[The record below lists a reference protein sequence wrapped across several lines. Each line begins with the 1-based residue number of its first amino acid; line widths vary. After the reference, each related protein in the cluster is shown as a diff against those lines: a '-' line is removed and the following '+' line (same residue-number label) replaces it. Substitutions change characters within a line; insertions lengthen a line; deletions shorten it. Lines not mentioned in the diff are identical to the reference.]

1 MKKQIPMALALTAFC
16 AFHVKAE
23 NITWKGGAEGD
34 WNVETNWD
42 PEHVPTQND
51 KVIFDHAEAITV
63 NLGATAA
70 HGELSVANTPCL
82 TFKGLESG
90 SVMQVRNDSKNGLNA
105 PIVFDKNVRVHFIA
119 GKVWTNNSTIDLL
132 GGVSCVSASTP
143 TLGGTGLY
151 KVRGP
156 VDFPSGV
163 YIAAPMDWNPSSAT
177 ANTFYYVTT
186 RDWRFTGA
194 PGTVVN
200 YVRFSGNNS
209 GGFSGSAPV
218 VFNAADHSKPTAAIQ
233 QNVNPA
239 LQVARTMPTVF
250 DDWFALCNSAACNNN
265 RVGFM
270 VGSGVNL
277 DIPADI
283 TTASDRSFVPETAN
297 GGFKLTF
304 YGSGAKVRLTGDNT
318 FDGASETTTELV
330 CQNWVGYNSVEI
342 DGAGDTIHPFG
353 KAGGKLYTNCGHGVF
368 IRPLVSGKTLDHSI
382 TYGASVNN
390 NNAYSIGF
398 DGTNDL
404 IVAGD
409 VTLSTVY
416 TKLPVLGNMTLTL
429 AGTVD
434 PKSYSIDIIG
444 TGNVAL
450 GPQSKFS
457 GSTGTLYKHSSGD
470 LVLQGAMTGTSY
482 NKLWL
487 SGGKTVLDYSVSES
501 SRLNT
506 AGSASVLTDALRL
519 RGTELVLKGGSF
531 AETVGSGN
539 GTQLN
544 NGLSKIRRENGSSTI
559 FLGTITKGAVQ
570 NSVYHPH
577 HGALDVAT
585 GVAATQT
592 SLAGTTL
599 DGAITVGGDHFATVE
614 HDGTIVAADDSVATV
629 LSGNIPSHERVVADY
644 IIIVST
650 GEGQTLTMD
659 KGDGAIA
666 ANYDGII
673 FRGDFDYTIAGGWM
687 GGSRRNNDSE
697 ALTLTHAGSG
707 TLTYT
712 GALGHESY
720 GRKNFSKSGPGTFRL
735 VGSNNIAVSLN
746 IFEGVFEA
754 AGPNALP
761 VKGNVYVNGGTLRT
775 SVSATLGRP
784 LNIGDNGGTIDVAK
798 GTILT
803 QTSDVQS
810 MVDGTSGP
818 VTKTGE
824 GMWILGGDFTA
835 KSELR
840 IAGGMV
846 RLGGDSGIGCSTN
859 NNANTTRA
867 IAPTKILADGTLD
880 VAGFH
885 SHVGNVY
892 LNGGK
897 IVDSGEGGSL
907 GAYTFYAE
915 SGEVDVPLTNVANP
929 CKDNFFVANN
939 LEKTT
944 DGTLTLS
951 AANEF
956 TGTAYVH
963 DGKLLLTGSLA
974 GTAYIDG
981 GVLEGSGSIAGYAY
995 ATKDGVISATPGTVL
1010 SFGDKLAVGEGGS
1023 LRVTATGG
1031 GVGTFALTSAE
1042 GTVYLGEN
1050 ARLDFDL
1057 RGGSLGA
1064 LAGEHV
1070 IVELPAG
1077 AKVEG
1082 EFSNF
1087 VNGKYTDDKGNKY
1100 AVNYAGGDG
1109 NDIVLSARGSCFS
1122 IIIR

>member
-1 MKKQIPMALALTAFC
+1 MSHHPERTARN
-16 AFHVKAE
+16 VRPV
-23 NITWKGGAEGD
+23 NQPPSY

-42 PEHVPTQND
+42 PEQVPTQSD

-132 GGVSCVSASTP
+132 GGVSCVSGSAP

-163 YIAAPMDWNPSSAT
+163 YIAAPTDWAPSSAT
-177 ANTFYYVTT
+177 AGTFYYVTT
-186 RDWRFTGA
+186 RDWRFNEA
-194 PGTVVN
+194 PASVAN

-209 GGFSGSAPV
+209 GGFAGSAPV
-218 VFNAADHSKPTAAIQ
+218 VFKAADTTKPTAAIQ
-233 QNVNPA
+233 VNVNPA
-239 LQVARTMPTVF
+239 LQVARSMPTVF
-250 DDWFALCNSAACNNN
+250 EDWFALCNSAACNNN

-283 TTASDRSFVPETAN
+283 TTANDRSFVPETAN

-304 YGSGAKVRLTGDNT
+304 YGSGAKVRLTGNNT

-390 NNAYSIGF
+390 DNAYSIGF

-404 IVAGD
+404 TVAGD
-409 VTLSTVY
+409 VTLSTAY
-416 TKLPVLGNMTLTL
+416 TKIPVLGTMTLTL
-429 AGTVD
+429 AGEVNPRD
-434 PKSYSIDIIG
+434 KSIDFVG
-444 TGNVAL
+444 TGNVVL
-450 GPQSKFS
+450 SSESEFS
-457 GSTGTLYKHSSGD
+457 GTSGTLYKHSSGD
-470 LVLQGAMTGTSY
+470 LTLQGAMTGTSY

-487 SGGKTVLDYSVSES
+487 SGGRTILDYSTVAS

-506 AGSASVLTDALRL
+506 ANSETALTEALRL
-519 RGTELVLKGGSF
+519 RGAEIVLKGGTF
-531 AETVGSGN
+531 AESIGV
-539 GTQLN
+539 N
-544 NGLSKIRRENGSSTI
+544 NSTLYQYGLSKIRRDGGSSTI
-559 FLGTITKGAVQ
+559 DLGSLVRGSGSSGTPYIG
-570 NSVYHPH
+570 
-577 HGALDVAT
+577 HGAIDLES
-585 GVAATQT
+585 GVAIVHDDAR
-592 SLAGTTL
+592 AIL
-599 DGAITVGGDHFATVE
+599 DGSVTVGGDHFATVAA
-614 HDGTIVAADDSVATV
+614 DGSVIAADDSVATN
-629 LSGNIPSHERVVADY
+629 LSGNVGTHARVVTDY
-644 IIIVST
+644 IIIEST
-650 GEGQTLTMD
+650 DEGQSLDMD
-659 KGDGAIA
+659 QGGSDDGALV
-666 ANYDGII
+666 ANKGGII
-673 FRGDFDYTIAGGWM
+673 FRGDYDYTINQGWM
-687 GGSRRNNDSE
+687 GGMENGL
-697 ALTLTHAGSG
+697 AHCVFTHSG
-707 TLTYT
+707 TGVLTYT
-712 GALGHESY
+712 GTLGKY
-720 GRKNFSKSGPGTFRL
+720 NRKSFTKSGPGTFRHEGKDDL
-735 VGSNNIAVSLN
+735 TVSLN
-746 IFEGVFEA
+746 IFEGVFDIAATAAIPA
-754 AGPNALP
+754 AGT
-761 VKGNVYVNGGTLRT
+761 VYLNGGTLKM
-775 SVSATLGRP
+775 SIDGTLARP
-784 LNIGDNGGTIDVAK
+784 LSIGDNGGIVNVVAGKTFTSSGDVAS
-798 GTILT
+798 T
-803 QTSDVQS
+803 
-810 MVDGTSGP
+810 VDGTSGP
-818 VTKTGE
+818 VTKMGE
-824 GMWILGGDFTA
+824 GTWILGGDFTA

-840 IAGGMV
+840 IAQGV
-846 RLGGDSGIGCSTN
+846 ARLGKESGIGCSTN
-859 NNANTTRA
+859 NSAATSRA

-880 VAGFH
+880 VAGFNA
-885 SHVGNVY
+885 HVGNVY

-897 IVDSGEGGSL
+897 IIDSTEGGSL

-951 AANEF
+951 AANTF
-956 TGTAYVH
+956 TGTAFVH

-974 GTAYIDG
+974 GTAYVDG
-981 GVLEGSGSIAGYAY
+981 GVIEGSGSIAGYVY
-995 ATKDGVISATPGTVL
+995 ATKDGIIAATPGSVL

-1023 LRVTATGG
+1023 LRVAATGG

-1042 GTVYLGEN
+1042 GAVYLGEN
-1050 ARLDFDL
+1050 ACLSFDL
-1057 RGGSLGA
+1057 RDGSLGA
-1064 LAGEHV
+1064 LSGEHV
-1070 IVELPAG
+1070 IVDLPAG

-1082 EFSNF
+1082 EFVNF
-1087 VNGKYTDDKGNKY
+1087 VNGKYTDDNGNKY
-1100 AVNYAGGDG
+1100 VVNYAGGDG
-1109 NDIVLSARGSCFS
+1109 NDIVLSARGNGFS